1 MFVNITVT
9 IFLFKLKIIIII
21 NTKLMSTSN
30 VCKIYDYHAGGLLYH
45 KHECL
50 QLSRCKDLL
59 P

>member
-9 IFLFKLKIIIII
+9 IFLFKLKIIII

-30 VCKIYDYHAGGLLYH
+30 VCKKYDYHAGGLLFH